1 MPKVLNL
8 ACFIWVVFHSIDA
21 TIYLKNAHLMKMS
34 ILTGFNWYNDY
45 THQVSLKSNK
55 NLKNYFKFATFYLFI
70 FVNNVNT

>member
-21 TIYLKNAHLMKMS
+21 TIYLKSAYLIKMG

-45 THQVSLKSNK
+45 THQFSLKSEIK
-55 NLKNYFKFATFYLFI
+55 N
-70 FVNNVNT
+70 